1 MAGLQT
7 EGRNRKT
14 VTSTTGQPLEELARQ
29 LVHTDLEMARYPDDQ
44 SDTDIVE
51 EYMNK
56 VSLYKGQHPWC
67 HRIDSLNNDG
77 HQFHQYQQNKQSL

>member
-1 MAGLQT
+1 MNLIKDHRPVEMAGLQT
-7 EGRNRKT
+7 EGRNMKT

-51 EYMNK
+51 EYMNR

-67 HRIDSLNNDG
+67 HKTDIVLDIL
-77 HQFHQYQQNKQSL
+77 L

>member
-7 EGRNRKT
+7 EGRNMKT

-44 SDTDIVE
+44 SDTDIVDI
-51 EYMNK
+51 
-56 VSLYKGQHPWC
+56 SCQ
-67 HRIDSLNNDG
+67 I
-77 HQFHQYQQNKQSL
+77 Q